1 MKRLAVLVSSL
12 LMLSGPALAEE
23 CRIPDPKPGRPL
35 QVPSACKD
43 AVRPKQQRAEA
54 LKSEAGTIDLGNGT
68 TVRIGGRVRAEMGW
82 RR

>member
-1 MKRLAVLVSSL
+1 MKRLAVLASSL
-12 LMLSGPALAEE
+12 IMLSGHALAEG
-23 CRIPDPKPGRPL
+23 CRIPDPKPGQSL

-54 LKSEAGTIDLGNGT
+54 LKSESGTIDLGNGT